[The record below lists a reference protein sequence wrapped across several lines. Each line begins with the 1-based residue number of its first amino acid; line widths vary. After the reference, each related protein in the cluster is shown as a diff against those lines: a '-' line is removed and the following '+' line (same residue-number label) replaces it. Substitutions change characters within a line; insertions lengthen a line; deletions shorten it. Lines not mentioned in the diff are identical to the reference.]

1 MRASTIKSVTALA
14 LTGAGTALVLGFQT
28 TSSAVALTPAATT
41 DTTNT
46 VAAAATAATATT
58 GGTTTGTTT
67 TATAAATTATTTTTT
82 SSTYKDGTY
91 TGNAVSE
98 PWGAFQVQVTI
109 SGGKITGVT
118 VVQSPSD
125 GHSSSINSRAV
136 PVLTQAAIAAQ
147 SAGINMVSG
156 ATWTS
161 SSYITSLQ
169 SALDQAKA

>member
-41 DTTNT
+41 
-46 VAAAATAATATT
+46 TA
-58 GGTTTGTTT
+58 
-67 TATAAATTATTTTTT
+67 ATAAATTATTTTTT